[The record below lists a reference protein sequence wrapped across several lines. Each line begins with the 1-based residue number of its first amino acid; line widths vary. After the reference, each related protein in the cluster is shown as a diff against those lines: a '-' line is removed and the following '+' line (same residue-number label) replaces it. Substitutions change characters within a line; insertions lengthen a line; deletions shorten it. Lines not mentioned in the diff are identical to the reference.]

1 MSEPERNPAAEPLP
15 EARLT
20 KKRWRFSFVWVVPLI
35 ALVTAA
41 ILVYDHVR
49 EWGPQITIRF
59 SDASGVRTGQTQL
72 KYRGIPIGDVSAV
85 ELSSDRQYATV
96 AVRLRRSAKSVA
108 REGSMFWIVRP
119 QVGLENIT
127 GLGTV
132 LTGPEIQVLPGN
144 GGPVSSFTGLEKAP
158 TMVESNG
165 LRIVLR
171 ASRLGGLKPNAPV
184 YYKGIEVGTVEDAGL
199 THDAAAVDVHVVIRR
214 RYARLVRSSSKFWV
228 VGGLDIN
235 AGLLKGLDIKLESL
249 KSLLVPGI
257 AFATPDDGGKPA
269 PNGMGFLLYD
279 EPRREWMEWAP
290 KIPLTREGGKSQ
302 HSH

>member
-1 MSEPERNPAAEPLP
+1 MSDFERDPAAEPLP
-15 EARLT
+15 EARIT
-20 KKRWRFSFVWVVPLI
+20 KKRWRLSIVWVVPLI
-35 ALVTAA
+35 AVLTAGV
-41 ILVYDHVR
+41 LVYDHLR

-85 ELSSDRQYATV
+85 ELSADQHYANVT
-96 AVRLRRSAKSVA
+96 VRLRHSAKSIA

-144 GGPVSSFTGLEKAP
+144 GNSASSFTGLEKAP

-171 ASRLGGLKPNAPV
+171 ASRLGGVKPNAPV
-184 YYKGIEVGTVEDAGL
+184 YYKGIEVGTIEDVGL
-199 THDAAAVDVHVVIRR
+199 THDAAAVDIHVVIRK

-235 AGLLKGLDIKLESL
+235 AGLLKGVDIKLESL

-257 AFATPDDGGKPA
+257 AFATPDDGAKPA
-269 PNGMGFLLYD
+269 PNGLGFLLYD

-290 KIPLTREGGKSQ
+290 KISLPREGGKTSR
-302 HSH
+302 SP